1 MTSTTSIA
9 AQHERFN
16 CRLDGPERAPVIVLS
31 NSLGTNLSMWED
43 QMPALT
49 QRFRVL
55 RYDTRGHGASSV
67 TQGPYTIAR
76 LGRDVL
82 GLLEALKIQRVHFCG
97 LSLGGVTGMWL
108 GVNAA
113 DRIDRLVLANTAPK
127 IYTHEIWSA
136 RIENVRKGG
145 LESIADAVIGGWLTQ
160 GFRDREPATA
170 ARMRAMLTS
179 SPVEGYLACCAAIR
193 DMDQREAI
201 RGIKRPTL
209 IISGTHDKGTPPTE
223 GQKMAEAIAG
233 ARYVELDA
241 AHISNVERAE
251 SFTSALTSFLAD

>member
-1 MTSTTSIA
+1 MTSTVSISV
-9 AQHERFN
+9 QRERFN
-16 CRLDGPERAPVIVLS
+16 CRLDGPERAPVVVFS

-43 QMPALT
+43 QTPALM

-55 RYDTRGHGASSV
+55 RYDTRGHGGSSV
-67 TQGPYTIAR
+67 TPGPYTVAQ

-82 GLLEALKIQRVHFCG
+82 GLLDALKIQRAHFCG

-113 DRIDRLVLANTAPK
+113 DRVDRLILANTAPK
-127 IYTHEIWSA
+127 IYTHEIWNT

-160 GFRDREPATA
+160 DFRDREPAAA
-170 ARMRAMLTS
+170 ARMRTMLTS
-179 SPVEGYLACCAAIR
+179 TPTEGYIGCCAAIR
-193 DMDQREAI
+193 DSDQRDAI

-209 IISGTHDKGTPPTE
+209 IISGTHDKGTPPAE
-223 GQKMAEAIAG
+223 ARKMAEAIAG

-251 SFTSALTSFLAD
+251 SFTSALTSFLAE

>member
-1 MTSTTSIA
+1 MTSTLSIS

-16 CRLDGPERAPVIVLS
+16 CRLDGPQRAPVIVLS
-31 NSLGTNLSMWED
+31 NSLGTNFSMWEA
-43 QMPALT
+43 QMPALM

-67 TQGPYTIAR
+67 TPGPYTVAQ

-108 GVNAA
+108 GVNAS

-127 IYTHEIWSA
+127 IYTHEIWNT
-136 RIENVRKGG
+136 RIENVRNGG

-160 GFRDREPATA
+160 DFRDREPAAA
-170 ARMRAMLTS
+170 ARMRAMLIS
-179 SPVEGYLACCAAIR
+179 SPAEGYLACCAAIR
-193 DMDQREAI
+193 DSDQREAV

-209 IISGTHDKGTPPTE
+209 IISGTQDKATPPAE
-223 GQKMAEAIAG
+223 GRKMTEAIVG
-233 ARYVELDA
+233 ARFVELDA
-241 AHISNVERAE
+241 AHISNVERADD
-251 SFTSALTSFLAD
+251 FTAALTGFLAG

>member
-1 MTSTTSIA
+1 VTSGA
-9 AQHERFN
+9 AISVERERFN
-16 CRLDGPERAPVIVLS
+16 CRVDGRPDGPVVVLS
-31 NSLGTNLSMWED
+31 NSLGTNLAMWEE
-43 QMPALT
+43 QLPALT

-67 TQGPYTIAR
+67 TAGPYTVPQ

-82 GLLEALKIQRVHFCG
+82 GLLDALKIRRAHFCG
-97 LSLGGVTGMWL
+97 LSMGGATGMWL

-127 IYTHEIWSA
+127 IYTQEIWNT

-145 LESIADAVIGGWLTQ
+145 LESVADAVIGGWLTQ
-160 GFRDREPATA
+160 GFRDREPAAT

-179 SPVEGYLACCAAIR
+179 TPVDGYLACCAAVR
-193 DMDQREAI
+193 DSDQREAI

-209 IISGTHDKGTPPTE
+209 IISGTHDKAASPSE
-223 GQKMAEAIAG
+223 GRKMAETISG

-241 AHISNVERAE
+241 AHISNIERAE
-251 SFTSALTSFLAD
+251 NFTAALTSFLTD

>member
-1 MTSTTSIA
+1 MTSTASISV
-9 AQHERFN
+9 QQERFN
-16 CRLDGPERAPVIVLS
+16 CRLDGPERAPLVVLS

-43 QMPALT
+43 QIPALVR
-49 QRFRVL
+49 RFRVL

-67 TQGPYTIAR
+67 TQGPYTIAQ
-76 LGRDVL
+76 LGRDVV
-82 GLLEALKIQRVHFCG
+82 GLLDALKIERAHFCG

-113 DRIDRLVLANTAPK
+113 NRIDRLVLANTAPK
-127 IYTHEIWSA
+127 IYTHEIWNT

-160 GFRDREPATA
+160 GFRDREPAVA

-179 SPVEGYLACCAAIR
+179 TPAEGYLGCCAAIR
-193 DMDQREAI
+193 DSDQREAI
-201 RGIKRPTL
+201 RGIKSSTL
-209 IISGTHDKGTPPTE
+209 IISATHDKATPPAE
-223 GQKMAEAIAG
+223 GRTMAEAIAG
-233 ARYVELDA
+233 ARFVELDA

-251 SFTSALTSFLAD
+251 SFTSALTGFLAD